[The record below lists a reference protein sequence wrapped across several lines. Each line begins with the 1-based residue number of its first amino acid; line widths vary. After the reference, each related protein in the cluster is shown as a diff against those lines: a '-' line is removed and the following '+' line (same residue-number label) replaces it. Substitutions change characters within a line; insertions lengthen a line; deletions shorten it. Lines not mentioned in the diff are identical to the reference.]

1 MTDTFW
7 HNWRMPAT
15 IATAGANHGTGA
27 NVAARPAAVPGPAPI
42 TFSPIFVGIPLCITG
57 YDIIAVRRKSEA

>member
-27 NVAARPAAVPGPAPI
+27 NVAARPAAVPSPAPAS
-42 TFSPIFVGIPLCITG
+42 FNPIFVDIPLCITG

>member
-27 NVAARPAAVPGPAPI
+27 NVVARLAAVPRSASTI
-42 TFSPIFVGIPLCITG
+42 FSPIFVDIPLCITG
-57 YDIIAVRRKSEA
+57 YDIIAVRRKSES